1 MRNQLKLRQLLVE
14 KEKLLSKSNTTNGHN
29 HRNNW
34 MGNSYIDQKIKDIDY
49 EISKLKSLVRKEPLR
64 TSNKQIGN
72 LSSRIGNSLVDINDN
87 QTYRTI
93 NIMEERE
100 AKTGSLVQK
109 NMKTLEDL
117 KANLDRFNKVA

>member
-1 MRNQLKLRQLLVE
+1 
-14 KEKLLSKSNTTNGHN
+14 
-29 HRNNW
+29 

-64 TSNKQIGN
+64 TSSKQVRN
-72 LSSRIGNSLVDINDN
+72 LSSRIGNSIVDMNDN